1 MVLTSHLIGSF
12 VTHVPLFIA
21 GFPSQLCFS
30 PTVRQLTLFLFM
42 LDNGF
47 NRRPAYCTNSVFLQ
61 IFRRKHSKHTRACS
75 ADHLA
80 FCSYDN
86 QFKLHYKPRFEVL
99 RYPDGMI

>member
-12 VTHVPLFIA
+12 VTHVPLFVA

-75 ADHLA
+75 AD
-80 FCSYDN
+80 N
-86 QFKLHYKPRFEVL
+86 QFKLHYKPRSEVL

>member
-12 VTHVPLFIA
+12 VTHVPLFIPS
-21 GFPSQLCFS
+21 FPSQLCFS
-30 PTVRQLTLFLFM
+30 PTVRQL
-42 LDNGF
+42 

-61 IFRRKHSKHTRACS
+61 IFRRKHNKHTRQCS

-86 QFKLHYKPRFEVL
+86 QFKLHYKPRYEVL